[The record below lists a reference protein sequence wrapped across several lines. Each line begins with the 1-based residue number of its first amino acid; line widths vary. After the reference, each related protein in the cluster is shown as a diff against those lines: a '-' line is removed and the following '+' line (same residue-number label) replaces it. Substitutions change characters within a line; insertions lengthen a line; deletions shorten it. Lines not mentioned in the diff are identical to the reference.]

1 LINHSSKEYNINIY
15 TNSLEKESCEEN
27 SYIQKITMRK
37 DIIST
42 LQLNKI
48 SDQRKIIVI
57 LRQKFEA
64 KTSLHGEVVIL
75 IQITNA
81 NTYIYI
87 YIYVCVCVRVRV
99 VLFRALLSCTHG
111 V

>member
-1 LINHSSKEYNINIY
+1 LSIIVRRNITLIFILIHLRKSPQA
-15 TNSLEKESCEEN
+15 EN

-48 SDQRKIIVI
+48 SDQKKIIVI

-64 KTSLHGEVVIL
+64 KTSLYGGVVIL

-81 NTYIYI
+81 NTYIYMC
-87 YIYVCVCVRVRV
+87 VCVCVCVVV
-99 VLFRALLSCTHG
+99 VLF
-111 V
+111 